1 MGFMDEGLL
10 EDLAERARQTVG
22 DLELA
27 RTLGV
32 RGQMEQGLEIAE
44 IGAAAA
50 ITGYGQARTGGV
62 MGMPADALAA
72 GTLLGAALFMKSN
85 PWSRDL
91 TMAGAGA
98 LASFADRMGRQ
109 FGHK

>member
-10 EDLAERARQTVG
+10 EDLAERVRQTAG
-22 DLELA
+22 DLQLA
-27 RTLGV
+27 RTFGV
-32 RGQMEQGLEIAE
+32 RGQMEQGLELAE
-44 IGAAAA
+44 IGTAALA
-50 ITGYGQARTGGV
+50 TGYAQARTGGV

-72 GTLLGAALFMKSN
+72 GALLGTGLFLKSN
-85 PWSRDL
+85 PWSRDI